1 VGTARFCSL
10 GNLTGQARP
19 LFIISNYHIGAGMNV
34 GNPMLPSIGFLF
46 IALPACMLTPVI
58 FLAIKTITYH
68 FAALFTRKLAL

>member
-1 VGTARFCSL
+1 
-10 GNLTGQARP
+10 
-19 LFIISNYHIGAGMNV
+19 MNV